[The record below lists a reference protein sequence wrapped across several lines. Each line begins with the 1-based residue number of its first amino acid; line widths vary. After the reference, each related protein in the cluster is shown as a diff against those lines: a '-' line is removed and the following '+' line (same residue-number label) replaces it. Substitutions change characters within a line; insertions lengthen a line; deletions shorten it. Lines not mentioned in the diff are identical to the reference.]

1 MDRTYQK
8 DLETLTQRYKEQY
21 LAAVKGDES
30 LLNLP
35 VIQAKA
41 LDILVSRN
49 LLIQQAEK
57 LGISLSDAQ
66 IEQMLAQQ
74 PSLQENG
81 QFSQKLY
88 ENYLRSIG
96 MTSEGLIASLR
107 QDHALKMLTSTL
119 QIIL

>member
-1 MDRTYQK
+1 
-8 DLETLTQRYKEQY
+8 
-21 LAAVKGDES
+21 
-30 LLNLP
+30 
-35 VIQAKA
+35 
-41 LDILVSRN
+41 

-96 MTSEGLIASLR
+96 MTSEGLIAS
-107 QDHALKMLTSTL
+107 TSRSRFKNVDFNFCRL
-119 QIIL
+119 FFSE

>member
-81 QFSQKLY
+81 TSFHK
-88 ENYLRSIG
+88 NY
-96 MTSEGLIASLR
+96 M
-107 QDHALKMLTSTL
+107 K
-119 QIIL
+119 IICVRLA

>member
-1 MDRTYQK
+1 MDILIGKQGRCRKTVNGQDISK

-49 LLIQQAEK
+49 LLIQQAENWVF
-57 LGISLSDAQ
+57 L
-66 IEQMLAQQ
+66 
-74 PSLQENG
+74 
-81 QFSQKLY
+81 
-88 ENYLRSIG
+88 
-96 MTSEGLIASLR
+96 
-107 QDHALKMLTSTL
+107 
-119 QIIL
+119 